1 MLANLGLGGGR
12 LESVVA
18 LPAAA
23 LADFGPVALAAVAAA
38 LPAAAATAVAVR
50 QARCKIAAGAAAA
63 AGAVAGPRA
72 AGPVAPVAVVV
83 AAAAAAAVVGL
94 RLRQFA
100 PGAPSVRG
108 LVLECSVLAG
118 AVRLHLVALRKTNAA
133 ARRGA
138 GLADPLPSQLARG
151 LPTVKK
157 AKAWTWHFWQ
167 KQNCLFEPKL
177 GIST

>member
-63 AGAVAGPRA
+63 AGAVASPRA

-83 AAAAAAAVVGL
+83 AAAAAAVVGL

>member
-23 LADFGPVALAAVAAA
+23 IADFGPVALAAVAAA

-72 AGPVAPVAVVV
+72 AGPVGPVAVVL
-83 AAAAAAAVVGL
+83 AAAAAAAVGVVVGL
-94 RLRQFA
+94 PQFA
-100 PGAPSVRG
+100 PVAPRVRG
-108 LVLECSVLAG
+108 LVLERSVLAG
-118 AVRLHLVALRKTNAA
+118 AARLHLVALRKTNAA
-133 ARRGA
+133 ARPDA
-138 GLADPLPSQLARG
+138 GLADPLQRSPHGEERQGVDMALLAEAE
-151 LPTVKK
+151 LP
-157 AKAWTWHFWQ
+157 A
-167 KQNCLFEPKL
+167 
-177 GIST
+177 